1 MIALP
6 EALAASSDHDF
17 TVSSPRPPRRPRAK
31 AAKAAPVPEGLAKR
45 GLAFAARYPLE
56 ILISLALASA
66 GGAITW
72 NALALQTTHH
82 PAPLF
87 GRAKGEGPAP
97 LPPARPSLAAPAAPA
112 PVPAP
117 LPVVATAP
125 TSPPAPAP
133 ATPARPAARDGIGD
147 LIRTGEAPAAAPA
160 ARPAPPARPAA
171 PAPAVAAPPRDIT
184 SSVASAPQAPA
195 RSGIGD
201 LIRLGDPAPIP
212 PAFVGKPEVNRVAA
226 AQRALAKLGYGAM
239 KVDGVMGSG
248 TKQAIERFERDRRL
262 PVTGDLTPRTARELA
277 SASGLPVD

>member
-1 MIALP
+1 MP

-31 AAKAAPVPEGLAKR
+31 AAKAAPDGLAKR

-72 NALALQTTHH
+72 NALALQTAQH

-112 PVPAP
+112 PAAPAPAP

-125 TSPPAPAP
+125 TLPPAP

-147 LIRTGEAPAAAPA
+147 LIRTGEPPASAPA
-160 ARPAPPARPAA
+160 ARPAPPARPA
-171 PAPAVAAPPRDIT
+171 PAPVAVAPPRDIT
-184 SSVASAPQAPA
+184 SSVASAPPAPA

-262 PVTGDLTPRTARELA
+262 PVTGDLGPRTARELA